1 MINLSKNNKKEK
13 NVGIPIERQNTAA
26 WANIEKQQP
35 KSKVSIP
42 DFHQVMN
49 AKEWVDSN
57 QK

>member
-1 MINLSKNNKKEK
+1 MSNNKKKEK
-13 NVGIPIERQNTAA
+13 NMKIPIEKQNTAA
-26 WANIEKQQP
+26 WANIERKQP
-35 KSKVSIP
+35 VSNVSIP